1 MYVYY
6 TYTIGETTLYIAVLY
21 VIIRQYLHSDLAI
34 V

>member
-1 MYVYY
+1 MLRDQIYSS
-6 TYTIGETTLYIAVLY
+6 TLYIAVLY